1 MLSLYILCK
10 SIKQTK
16 RQYLLI
22 PFSAYKIVTWTVR
35 NEMPQKGIYA
45 GEPTEAMVD
54 ITVISVVEYYMAFKM
69 IGDTTVCMSS

>member
-1 MLSLYILCK
+1 M
-10 SIKQTK
+10 
-16 RQYLLI
+16 
-22 PFSAYKIVTWTVR
+22 TWTVR

-69 IGDTTVCMSS
+69 IGDTTVCMSSWTVALYQYSSLQGAHTLVTEINATS